1 MAELTAVILAFLKA
15 IGKYRW
21 YAVVISWIVAII
33 GWAVVYKLPNDY
45 QASARVYVDT
55 QSILKPLLS
64 GMTTL
69 PNLDQQVVFMRRTL
83 ISRPNVERVMRMV
96 DLDVK
101 TSNAKDHEKM
111 VDELMDKIKIIGTE
125 RDDIYTITYNNPNPK
140 LGKDVVQSLLT
151 IFVEGSF
158 GGKKQDSE
166 KAVQFIDD
174 QIKTYEDKLATAE
187 SAMKDFKIRHM
198 GMLPRAGGGD
208 YSSKM
213 VEVADAL
220 SAAKLELNEA
230 EQGRNAIKRQI
241 AGDDP
246 APVVP
251 ITDAADPADSN
262 PELDGRIGAL
272 EKQLD
277 VLRLQYTE
285 QHPDILAAKRLLA
298 QLQARKKEEAKKHKR
313 SGDPGANYSPM
324 LQQMNVALSV
334 AEARVASLQA
344 RVNEYNARF
353 ASMRTQSTAAPEVEA
368 QLAQLNRDYQV
379 NHDNYQKLVERRE
392 AAKLSGDLSSATDM
406 LTFRVIDPPTVPLA
420 PAGPNRPRLF
430 SIVFLGALVAGLVV
444 ALLMSQVRPT
454 FLSQAALREVT
465 GVQILGAIG
474 MNWTNEQKV
483 KRRRRLY
490 AMGASVFALFGAY
503 GAVMAAILIRPSL

>member
-1 MAELTAVILAFLKA
+1 MAELTAVILTFLKA

-21 YAVVISWIVAII
+21 YAVVISWIVAIV
-33 GWAVVYKLPNDY
+33 GWTVVYFLPNDY

-69 PNLDQQVVFMRRTL
+69 PNLEQQVVFMRRTL

-101 TSNAKDHEKM
+101 SNTAKDHEKT
-111 VDELMDKIKIIGTE
+111 VDELMAQIKILGTE

-174 QIKTYEDKLATAE
+174 QIKNYEEKLASAE
-187 SAMKDFKIRHM
+187 SSMKDFKIRNM
-198 GMLPRAGGGD
+198 GLLPRQGGD

-213 VEVADAL
+213 AELTDSL
-220 SAAKLELNEA
+220 NQAKLELLEA

-246 APVVP
+246 APVTSTEVV
-251 ITDAADPADSN
+251 DPADTN
-262 PELDGRIGAL
+262 PELESRIQGL
-272 EKQLD
+272 VKQLD
-277 VLRLQYTE
+277 TLRMQYTE
-285 QHPDILAAKRLLA
+285 EHPDIVGTKRLLE
-298 QLQARKKEEAKKHKR
+298 QLETRKKEEAKKKKR
-313 SGDPGANYSPM
+313 RGDPGANYSPM

-334 AEARVASLQA
+334 AEARVASLKA
-344 RVNEYNARF
+344 RVEEYAVRLAR
-353 ASMRTQSTAAPEVEA
+353 MRSQSSAAPEVEA
-368 QLAQLNRDYQV
+368 QLSQLNRDYQV
-379 NHDNYQKLVERRE
+379 NRDNYQKLVERRE

-406 LTFRVIDPPTVPLA
+406 LTFRVIDPPTVPLS

-430 SIVFLGALVAGLVV
+430 SMVFVGALVAGLVV

-454 FLSQAALREVT
+454 FLSQASLRDVT
-465 GVQILGAIG
+465 GVPILGSIS
-474 MNWTNEQKV
+474 MNWTNEQKI
-483 KRRRRLY
+483 KRKRRLY
-490 AMGASVFALFGAY
+490 ALGAAVFVLFGAY
-503 GAVMAAILIRPSL
+503 GGVMAAILIRPSL